1 MGVDEREAKTVFCVE
16 HTEYGWAV
24 SISGRRVGM
33 YPSERKALA
42 YVDKRRAELSAKG
55 EHSAVVVRGRVLDP

>member
-1 MGVDEREAKTVFCVE
+1 MGVDERDVRIVFSVE
-16 HTEYGWAV
+16 HTGYGWAV

-33 YPSERKALA
+33 YPSERQALA

-55 EHSAVVVRGRVLDP
+55 ERSEVMVRGRVLDP